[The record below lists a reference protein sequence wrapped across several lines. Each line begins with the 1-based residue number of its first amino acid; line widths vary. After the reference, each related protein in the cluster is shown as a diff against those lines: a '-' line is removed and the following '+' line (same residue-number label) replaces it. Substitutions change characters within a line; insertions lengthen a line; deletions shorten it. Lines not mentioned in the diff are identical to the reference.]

1 MKAFDIMKQFMNY
14 EHDTLIED
22 LYEDKSL
29 LVYQRARYVRTLER
43 FIKLYGDND
52 IEIYSVA
59 GRSEVGGNHT
69 DHQHGCVLAASINL
83 DAIAMVMPQDDVI
96 EVVSDNFNIEKI
108 NIHEL
113 SKKDNELGTSEALI
127 RGVVYK
133 LKELGYKVGGF
144 KAVITSDVLM
154 GAGLSSSAA
163 FEGLIGTIISGLYN
177 NMEIDMVTIAKVG
190 QFAENVFFGK
200 PCGLMDQ
207 CACAVGGLISIDF
220 NDPAAPVVKHVDV
233 DFSKYNHSLCIVD
246 TKGSHADLTDEY
258 AAVPTEME
266 KIAHYFNKEVLRDVD
281 EEEFYTCIRSLREFA
296 GDRAVLRAIHFFNEN
311 NRVGK
316 LVNALDQDDFDGF
329 KHYIQESGNS
339 SYKFLQ
345 NVYASSD
352 PQNQAVS
359 LALALSE
366 NILGNHGVCRVHGGG
381 FAGTIQAFVENDYVE
396 IYKKEIEKSFGQGS
410 CLVLKVRAKGGCK
423 VL

>member
-190 QFAENVFFGK
+190 KFAENVFFGK

>member
-29 LVYQRARYVRTLER
+29 LVYQRARYVKTLER

-163 FEGLIGTIISGLYN
+163 
-177 NMEIDMVTIAKVG
+177 V
-190 QFAENVFFGK
+190 
-200 PCGLMDQ
+200 
-207 CACAVGGLISIDF
+207 
-220 NDPAAPVVKHVDV
+220 
-233 DFSKYNHSLCIVD
+233 
-246 TKGSHADLTDEY
+246 
-258 AAVPTEME
+258 
-266 KIAHYFNKEVLRDVD
+266 
-281 EEEFYTCIRSLREFA
+281 
-296 GDRAVLRAIHFFNEN
+296 
-311 NRVGK
+311 RV
-316 LVNALDQDDFDGF
+316 
-329 KHYIQESGNS
+329 
-339 SYKFLQ
+339 
-345 NVYASSD
+345 
-352 PQNQAVS
+352 
-359 LALALSE
+359 
-366 NILGNHGVCRVHGGG
+366 R
-381 FAGTIQAFVENDYVE
+381 
-396 IYKKEIEKSFGQGS
+396 
-410 CLVLKVRAKGGCK
+410 
-423 VL
+423 

>member
-108 NIHEL
+108 NIHDL
-113 SKKDNELGTSEALI
+113 SKNDNELGTSEALI

>member
-14 EHDTLIED
+14 GHDTLIED

>member
-14 EHDTLIED
+14 ENDTLIED

-69 DHQHGCVLAASINL
+69 DHQHGCVLAASINI

-108 NIHEL
+108 NIHDL
-113 SKKDNELGTSEALI
+113 SKNDNELGTSEALI

-233 DFSKYNHSLCIVD
+233 DFSKYNHSLCIVN

-258 AAVPTEME
+258 AAVPAEMK

-410 CLVLKVRAKGGCK
+410 CHVLKVRAKGGCK

>member
-1 MKAFDIMKQFMNY
+1 MKASDIMKQFMNY

-29 LVYQRARYVRTLER
+29 LVYQRSRYVRTLER

>member
-14 EHDTLIED
+14 GHDTLIED

-29 LVYQRARYVRTLER
+29 LVYQRARYLKTLER

>member
-246 TKGSHADLTDEY
+246 TKGSHEDLTDEY

>member
-1 MKAFDIMKQFMNY
+1 MKASDIMKQFMNY

-29 LVYQRARYVRTLER
+29 LVYQRSRYVRTLER

-52 IEIYSVA
+52 IGIYSVA

-108 NIHEL
+108 NIHDL
-113 SKKDNELGTSEALI
+113 SKNDNELGTSEALI

>member
-29 LVYQRARYVRTLER
+29 LVYQRARYVKTLER

>member
-1 MKAFDIMKQFMNY
+1 MKASDIMKQFMNY

-29 LVYQRARYVRTLER
+29 LVYQRSRYVRTLER

-52 IEIYSVA
+52 IGIYSVA

-396 IYKKEIEKSFGQGS
+396 IYKKEIEKFFGQGS

>member
-1 MKAFDIMKQFMNY
+1 MKASDIMKQFMNY

-29 LVYQRARYVRTLER
+29 LVYQRSRYVRTLER

-52 IEIYSVA
+52 IGIYSVA

-108 NIHEL
+108 NIHDL
-113 SKKDNELGTSEALI
+113 SKNDNELGTSEALI

-281 EEEFYTCIRSLREFA
+281 EEEFYTCIRSLRGFA

-345 NVYASSD
+345 NVYA
-352 PQNQAVS
+352 V
-359 LALALSE
+359 
-366 NILGNHGVCRVHGGG
+366 RVRR
-381 FAGTIQAFVENDYVE
+381 F
-396 IYKKEIEKSFGQGS
+396 
-410 CLVLKVRAKGGCK
+410 
-423 VL
+423 

>member
-29 LVYQRARYVRTLER
+29 LVYQRARYVRTLEK

>member
-1 MKAFDIMKQFMNY
+1 MNY

>member
-396 IYKKEIEKSFGQGS
+396 IYKKEIEKAFGQGS

>member
-1 MKAFDIMKQFMNY
+1 MQ
-14 EHDTLIED
+14 
-22 LYEDKSL
+22 KS
-29 LVYQRARYVRTLER
+29 Q
-43 FIKLYGDND
+43 
-52 IEIYSVA
+52 
-59 GRSEVGGNHT
+59 
-69 DHQHGCVLAASINL
+69 
-83 DAIAMVMPQDDVI
+83 
-96 EVVSDNFNIEKI
+96 
-108 NIHEL
+108 
-113 SKKDNELGTSEALI
+113 
-127 RGVVYK
+127 
-133 LKELGYKVGGF
+133 
-144 KAVITSDVLM
+144 
-154 GAGLSSSAA
+154 
-163 FEGLIGTIISGLYN
+163 
-177 NMEIDMVTIAKVG
+177 
-190 QFAENVFFGK
+190 
-200 PCGLMDQ
+200 
-207 CACAVGGLISIDF
+207 
-220 NDPAAPVVKHVDV
+220 
-233 DFSKYNHSLCIVD
+233 
-246 TKGSHADLTDEY
+246 
-258 AAVPTEME
+258 

>member
-29 LVYQRARYVRTLER
+29 LVYQRSRYVRTLER

>member
-1 MKAFDIMKQFMNY
+1 MAV
-14 EHDTLIED
+14 T
-22 LYEDKSL
+22 EDKSL

>member
-396 IYKKEIEKSFGQGS
+396 IYNALFKEIVDSTQKRTVKTEIVSMIY
-410 CLVLKVRAKGGCK
+410 L
-423 VL
+423 

>member
-52 IEIYSVA
+52 IGIYSVA

-246 TKGSHADLTDEY
+246 TKGSHEDLTDEY